1 MMRRAR
7 WCLPL
12 ALSLAA
18 CQAPP
23 VPGAAPEAPTPAT
36 PAEAPSGGAVYQ
48 LFAAGDLTV
57 TDSAVDSALAGQ
69 PKERMLD
76 GNAATAWSSGGYKA
90 PTATVTLSM
99 ATSAPLGALRL
110 KTGALAAGTTYD
122 VQVSEDGANW
132 KTALA
137 AQTNATWT
145 METKAFPAGTVGRHV
160 RLAFRN
166 TAMARVSVYEV
177 GLMAPGAA
185 PAWHPGRGGFFEPY
199 PTPEPAEGE
208 PAPLPG
214 TGWGGGGATSHYP
227 DLVAIAPSSFYV
239 DTREAGKRIFRFPT
253 AIGNGGPGHLQ
264 IRGRIE
270 GNVTRGTQEILDAG
284 GRVIETKDVG
294 TFELHPDHGHF
305 HVSHVARYELRRD
318 THDGEFVQNGKKISF
333 CMEDSI
339 RIREGSEEA
348 RIPECN
354 QTMQGITRG
363 FADVYSA
370 NLPDQTF
377 DFTALSSGQYVVV
390 IHLDP
395 GRKFLETNRNNNLA
409 WVKFRYDAAVGKAY
423 RLASY
428 P

>member
-1 MMRRAR
+1 M
-7 WCLPL
+7 
-12 ALSLAA
+12 
-18 CQAPP
+18 
-23 VPGAAPEAPTPAT
+23 PAT

-48 LFAAGDLTV
+48 LFAAGDLAV
-57 TDSAVDSALAGQ
+57 TSTAVDSALAGQ

-76 GNAATAWSSGGYKA
+76 GNAATAWSTAGYKA
-90 PTATVTLSM
+90 ATAQVTLSL
-99 ATSAPLGALRL
+99 AKREALGALRL

-122 VQVSEDGANW
+122 VQVSEDGAAW

-137 AQTNATWT
+137 NQTNATWN
-145 METKAFPAGTVGRHV
+145 METKAFPAGTAGRHV
-160 RLAFRN
+160 RLLFRN
-166 TAMARVSVYEV
+166 TTMARLSIYEV
-177 GLMAPGAA
+177 GLVAAGSTPAWAPGQ
-185 PAWHPGRGGFFEPY
+185 GGYFEPY
-199 PTPEPAEGE
+199 PVPGKGEPEPE
-208 PAPLPG
+208 PYPMPG
-214 TGWGGGGATSHYP
+214 TGWGGTGGGSAYYP

-270 GNVTRGTQEILDAG
+270 GNVTRGTQEILDGA
-284 GRVIETKDVG
+284 GRVIETRDVG

-318 THDGEFVQNGKKISF
+318 TFDGEFVQNGKKISF

-339 RIREGSEEA
+339 RIREGSDEA

-377 DFTALSSGQYVVV
+377 DFTGLASGQYVIA

>member
-1 MMRRAR
+1 M
-7 WCLPL
+7 
-12 ALSLAA
+12 
-18 CQAPP
+18 
-23 VPGAAPEAPTPAT
+23 PAT

-57 TDSAVDSALAGQ
+57 TDSTVDSALAGQ

-76 GNAATAWSSGGYKA
+76 GNAATAWSSAGYKA
-90 PTATVTLSM
+90 ASAWVMLSL
-99 ATSAPLGALRL
+99 AKSAPLGSLRI
-110 KTGALAAGTTYD
+110 KTGALAPGTTYD
-122 VQVSEDGANW
+122 IQVSEDGATW

-137 AQTNATWT
+137 NQTNTTWT
-145 METKAFPAGTVGRHV
+145 MEVKAFPAGTTGRHV
-160 RLAFRN
+160 RLMFRN
-166 TAMARVSVYEV
+166 TAMARLSVYEC
-177 GLMAPGAA
+177 GLSAA
-185 PAWHPGRGGFFEPY
+185 AATPAWHPNFGDDVEPN
-199 PTPEPAEGE
+199 PTPVQDGGE
-208 PAPLPG
+208 SQPMPD
-214 TGWGGGGATSHYP
+214 TGWGGGTGGASGVGMSHYP

-270 GNVTRGTQEILDAG
+270 GDLTRGTQEILDDA

-318 THDGEFVQNGKKISF
+318 TYDGEFVQAGKKISF

-339 RIREGSEEA
+339 RIREGSDEA

-377 DFTALSSGQYVVV
+377 DFTELPSGRYVVV
-390 IHLDP
+390 IRLDP
-395 GRKFLETNRNNNLA
+395 GQKFLETNRNNNLA
-409 WVKFRYDAAVGKAY
+409 WVRFRYDAAAGKVY
-423 RLASY
+423 RMTSY

>member
-23 VPGAAPEAPTPAT
+23 VPPSVPEAPV
-36 PAEAPSGGAVYQ
+36 PAEAPAGSVVYQ
-48 LFAAGDLTV
+48 LPPSSDAASGPAD
-57 TDSAVDSALAGQ
+57 
-69 PKERMLD
+69 D
-76 GNAATAWSSGGYKA
+76 G
-90 PTATVTLSM
+90 
-99 ATSAPLGALRL
+99 
-110 KTGALAAGTTYD
+110 
-122 VQVSEDGANW
+122 
-132 KTALA
+132 
-137 AQTNATWT
+137 
-145 METKAFPAGTVGRHV
+145 
-160 RLAFRN
+160 
-166 TAMARVSVYEV
+166 
-177 GLMAPGAA
+177 PGATL
-185 PAWHPGRGGFFEPY
+185 AWMPGKGASYEPY
-199 PTPEPAEGE
+199 PTPVEDKDEAEPY
-208 PAPLPG
+208 PVPG
-214 TGWGGGGATSHYP
+214 THWGGVGGGATSYYP

-239 DTREAGKRIFRFPT
+239 DTREAGKRILRFPT

-270 GNVTRGTQEILDAG
+270 GNVTRGTQEILDAS
-284 GRVIETKDVG
+284 GRVIETRDVG

-318 THDGEFVQNGKKISF
+318 TYDGEFVQNGKKISF

-377 DFTALSSGQYVVV
+377 DFTALASGQYVIV

-409 WVKFRYDAAVGKAY
+409 WVKFRYDAAAGKAY

>member
-23 VPGAAPEAPTPAT
+23 VPSSVPEAHVPAD
-36 PAEAPSGGAVYQ
+36 APSGSVVYQ
-48 LFAAGDLTV
+48 LPPSGEPASEAAESG
-57 TDSAVDSALAGQ
+57 
-69 PKERMLD
+69 
-76 GNAATAWSSGGYKA
+76 ATATLAWMPGRSEPY
-90 PTATVTLSM
+90 PT
-99 ATSAPLGALRL
+99 
-110 KTGALAAGTTYD
+110 
-122 VQVSEDGANW
+122 
-132 KTALA
+132 
-137 AQTNATWT
+137 
-145 METKAFPAGTVGRHV
+145 
-160 RLAFRN
+160 
-166 TAMARVSVYEV
+166 
-177 GLMAPGAA
+177 PGAA
-185 PAWHPGRGGFFEPY
+185 PAWHPGSGGFSEPY
-199 PTPEPAEGE
+199 PTPEPEAGE
-208 PAPLPG
+208 PYPAPG
-214 TGWGGGGATSHYP
+214 ANWGGGGASSYYP

-239 DTREAGKRIFRFPT
+239 DTREAGKRILRFPT

-264 IRGRIE
+264 IRGRVE
-270 GNVTRGTQEILDAG
+270 GNVTRGTQEILDG
-284 GRVIETKDVG
+284 SGRVIETRDVG

-318 THDGEFVQNGKKISF
+318 TYDGEFVQNGKKISF

-339 RIREGSEEA
+339 RIREGSDEA

-377 DFTALSSGQYVVV
+377 DFTALASGQYVIV

-409 WVKFRYDAAVGKAY
+409 WVKFRYDAAAGKAY